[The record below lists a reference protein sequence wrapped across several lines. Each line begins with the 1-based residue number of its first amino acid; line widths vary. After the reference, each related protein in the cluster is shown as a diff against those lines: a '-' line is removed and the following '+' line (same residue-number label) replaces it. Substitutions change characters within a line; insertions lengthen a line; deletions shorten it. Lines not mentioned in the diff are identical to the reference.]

1 MNFIGKMKESAI
13 WKFIKASFA
22 NDPTELQKAASEPQ
36 FIKEVCGIFSVVVFL
51 LINYLLNTIPTML
64 YFLSDSSKV
73 SVGIWNA
80 FKICLSNWPF
90 YLVLIGVIAIMDAI
104 LAYRIKAAYGKIN
117 TKEKGTTRWAT
128 MEELRQ
134 EYKAIPCKT
143 ERFPGAGGLP
153 VSWDGNKILIDDT
166 ATNAIINGMTRSGKG
181 EMFIY
186 PLIDIYS
193 RAEEQ
198 ASMVIL
204 DPKEEN
210 IANSYNAL
218 KERGYE
224 IHALNIA
231 DPSNSMGFNVLQ
243 PIVDKY
249 REGDREEA
257 QRICRQYCAAMY
269 NPDSKDG
276 EEAFWKNTGADLL
289 GALIMG
295 ILIDAYEMDQ
305 EEYEKKAAKVDK
317 LNEEGAAAWKEKQD
331 KFSSLPA
338 TRKKRIAAI
347 FEAHRMSDRQAP
359 IQDIASA
366 LGVSERTVQNYLRI
380 KTEDL
385 EAIPPDLEYIP
396 IEKEPMGTENTDK
409 VNMYS
414 TIMAFSELV
423 REKDPQTGKTK
434 LDKYFEMRPKRDIA
448 KLLYLSVEIPPD
460 RTRGSI
466 YSTMISK
473 LSVWMYD
480 SFAKMTATSTIN
492 MEDIG
497 YGDKPMAV
505 FLILP
510 DYDTSNYFLASIFI
524 SQLYYFLS
532 KRAAKTPGR
541 HCKRRVVFILDEA
554 GSLPEIPGLSTA
566 VTVGLSRWL
575 VYHIFVQSFSQL
587 KKRYGEK
594 DAETII
600 SNSGNKV
607 YILSDDDNTIKQFQK
622 WTGDENVS
630 VFSRS
635 GDQLSMNKS
644 YTESSKINPLLEG
657 TEMMRLLKG
666 ECVIVRVSKRED
678 LGDNPIHPL
687 SIYAHGESRFKFRY
701 QYLDEFK
708 NDEVLAS
715 KLDLCEFHDLKSVDD
730 ALFDIQKAFNYSRLR
745 AMREAKKQL
754 IFTLEEPNY
763 LYLYAERVVGEE
775 AASKMTIEEFEEFLQ
790 REYEAERV
798 NAATYD
804 NFKQIISEVTYV

>member
-1 MNFIGKMKESAI
+1 MRFIGKVKELAI
-13 WKFIKASFA
+13 WKIVKASFA
-22 NDPTELQKAASEPQ
+22 NDPTELQKAVSDPR
-36 FIKEVCGIFSVVVFL
+36 FIKEACIAFSVTVFL
-51 LINYLLNTIPTML
+51 LINYLLNSIPTL
-64 YFLSDSSKV
+64 IYLISDSGKV
-73 SVGIWNA
+73 SVSIWNA
-80 FKICLSNWPF
+80 FRIRLSDWPF
-90 YLVLIGVIAIMDAI
+90 YLVLVGIIALMDAV
-104 LAYRIKAAYGKIN
+104 LAYRIRASYGKIN
-117 TKEKGTTRWAT
+117 ANEKGTTRWT
-128 MEELRQ
+128 TLEELRK

-143 ERFPGAGGLP
+143 DRFPGDGGLP
-153 VSWDGNKILIDDT
+153 VSWDGDKILIDDM
-166 ATNAIINGMTRSGKG
+166 ATNAILNGMTRSGKG
-181 EMFIY
+181 EMFVY

-193 RAEEQ
+193 RAEDQ

-210 IANSYNAL
+210 IANSYDVL
-218 KERGYE
+218 KQRGYE
-224 IHALNIA
+224 IHALNLA

-269 NPDSKDG
+269 NPKGKDD

-295 ILIDAYEMDQ
+295 MLIDGYEMDQ
-305 EEYEKKAAKVDK
+305 AEYEKQAAEVDRR
-317 LNEEGAAAWKEKQD
+317 NAEGAAAWKEKQD

-338 TRKKRIAAI
+338 ARKKRISAI
-347 FEAHRMSDRQAP
+347 YEAHRMNDRQAT

-366 LGVSERTVQNYLRI
+366 LGVSERTAQNYLRI

-396 IEKEPMGTENTDK
+396 IEKEPVGTENTDK

-414 TIMAFSELV
+414 AITAFSELV

-434 LDKYFEMRPKRDIA
+434 LDKYFEIRPKDDIA

-473 LSVWMYD
+473 LSLWMYD

-524 SQLYYFLS
+524 AQLYYFLS

-554 GSLPEIPGLSTA
+554 GSLPEIPGLATS

-575 VYHIFVQSFSQL
+575 VYYIFVQSLSQL
-587 KKRYGEK
+587 SSRYGDK
-594 DAETII
+594 DTETIV
-600 SNSGNKV
+600 SNCGNKV
-607 YILSDDDNTIKQFQK
+607 YILSDDDKTIKKFQS
-622 WTGDENVS
+622 WMGGENVS
-630 VFSRS
+630 SYTRS
-635 GDQLSMNKS
+635 GEHLSMSKT
-644 YTESSKINPLLEG
+644 YTESSKEKPLLEA
-657 TEMMRLLKG
+657 TEMMRLLQG
-666 ECVIVRVSKRED
+666 ECVITRTSKRTD
-678 LGDNPIHPL
+678 LQGNPIHPR
-687 SIYAHGESRFKFRY
+687 SIFAHGDTRFKFRY
-701 QYLDEFK
+701 QYLDEFI
-708 NDEVLAS
+708 NDDVLAS
-715 KLDLCEFHDLKSVDD
+715 RLDLCEFQPDEKVKV
-730 ALFDIQKAFNYSRLR
+730 FDIQKAFNYSRIR

-754 IFTLEEPNY
+754 ISTLEEPNY

-775 AASKMTIEEFEEFLQ
+775 AASKMTIEEFEEFLE
-790 REYEAERV
+790 REYKAEKV
-798 NAATYD
+798 NAATYE

>member
-1 MNFIGKMKESAI
+1 LKFIRKMKKPAI
-13 WKFIKASFA
+13 WKVIKASFA
-22 NDPTELQKAASEPQ
+22 NDPTELQKAVSEPQ
-36 FIKEVCGIFSVVVFL
+36 FTKEMCIIFSATTFL
-51 LINYLLNTIPTML
+51 LINYLLNTLPTLL

-73 SVGIWNA
+73 SVSVWNA
-80 FKICLSNWPF
+80 FKFRLSNWPF
-90 YLVLIGVIAIMDAI
+90 YLVLIGAIAIMDSV
-104 LAYRIKAAYGKIN
+104 LAYRIRSSYGKIN
-117 TKEKGTTRWAT
+117 TNEKGTTKWAT
-128 MEELRQ
+128 LEELRK
-134 EYKAIPCKT
+134 EYKSIPCKT
-143 ERFPGAGGLP
+143 KRFPGNGGLP
-153 VSWDGNKILIDDT
+153 VSWDGDKILIDDM
-166 ATNAIINGMTRSGKG
+166 ATNAILNGITRSGKG
-181 EMFIY
+181 EMFVY

-193 RAEEQ
+193 RAEKQ

-210 IANSYNAL
+210 IANSYNIL

-224 IHALNIA
+224 VHALNLA
-231 DPSNSMGFNVLQ
+231 DPNNSMGFNVLQ
-243 PIVDKY
+243 PIVEKY
-249 REGDREEA
+249 REGDKEEA

-276 EEAFWKNTGADLL
+276 DDAFWQSTGADLL

-295 ILIDAYEMDQ
+295 MLIDAYEMDQ

-347 FEAHRMSDRQAP
+347 FEAHRMSDRQTSM
-359 IQDIASA
+359 QDIASA

-385 EAIPPDLEYIP
+385 EAVPPDLEYIP

-414 TIMAFSELV
+414 AITAFSELV
-423 REKDPQTGKTK
+423 REKNQETGKSK
-434 LDKYFEMRPKRDIA
+434 LDKYFEMRPKDDIA

-473 LSVWMYD
+473 LSLWMYD

-497 YGDKPMAV
+497 YGDKPMAI

-554 GSLPEIPGLSTA
+554 GSLPEIPGLATS

-575 VYHIFVQSFSQL
+575 VYYIFVQNLSQL
-587 KKRYGEK
+587 SNRYGDK
-594 DAETII
+594 NAETIVT
-600 SNSGNKV
+600 NCGNKV
-607 YILSDDDNTIKQFQK
+607 YILSDDEKTIKKFQS
-622 WTGDENVS
+622 WMGGENIS
-630 VFSRS
+630 SYTRS
-635 GDQLSMNKS
+635 GEQLSMSKS
-644 YTESSKINPLLEG
+644 FTESSKEKPLLET
-657 TEMMRLLKG
+657 TEMMRLLQG
-666 ECVIVRVSKRED
+666 ECVIVRASKRTD
-678 LGDNPIHPL
+678 LQGNPIHPR
-687 SIYAHGESRFKFRY
+687 SIFAHGDTRLRFRY

-708 NDEVLAS
+708 NDDVLAS
-715 KLDLCEFHDLKSVDD
+715 QLNLCEFRPDEKVKV
-730 ALFDIQKAFNYSRLR
+730 FDIQKAFNYGRSR
-745 AMREAKKQL
+745 AAKEAKKQL
-754 IFTLEEPNY
+754 ISTLEEPNF